1 MFPKRNRIMAGLS
14 DAVLVIEAKKKSG
27 SLITADLGL
36 SYNKDV
42 GVVPGSIFN
51 VNSAGTHAL
60 LYDSATPITSSL
72 DILQML
78 GLEDT
83 NKGATPTGNLSTD
96 ETLLIEA
103 LAEEL
108 YKDDAGR
115 KLNWPAHKVNTVA
128 TSLTLKNL
136 ISDEN
141 GMLRRR

>member
-1 MFPKRNRIMAGLS
+1 
-14 DAVLVIEAKKKSG
+14 
-27 SLITADLGL
+27 
-36 SYNKDV
+36 
-42 GVVPGSIFN
+42 
-51 VNSAGTHAL
+51 
-60 LYDSATPITSSL
+60 
-72 DILQML
+72 ML